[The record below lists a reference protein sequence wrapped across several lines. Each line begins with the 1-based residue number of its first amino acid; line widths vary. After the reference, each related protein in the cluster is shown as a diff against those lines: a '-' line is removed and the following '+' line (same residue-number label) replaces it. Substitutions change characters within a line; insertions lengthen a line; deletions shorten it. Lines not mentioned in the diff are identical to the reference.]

1 MHAPEPGV
9 GTPSPPLIH
18 LRWIAEDRPGAGW
31 RALFRRAWPAYRAWF
46 LREGDDA
53 RPELELSRR
62 KLAEAMPALVPVW
75 ERLVGI
81 GGEVAGDGSGAEE
94 SLVAR
99 MLTLYRPTAFLA
111 GCSQAVL
118 PGEEPVMMRNYDYD
132 PSKFEGVFLRSSWT
146 GTGVMATSD
155 CLWGVLDGVN
165 EHGLVVALSFGGRRE
180 VGEGFGIPLILRYV
194 LEVCGTL
201 EEAVEAL
208 RAVPS
213 HMAYNVSILD
223 RSGAHAVAQVG
234 PGRETVVT
242 PSAVATNHQGR
253 ITWSAYAKATASRER
268 EDFLLD
274 CLDTPGLTGAELEE
288 AFLHPPL
295 YLDRFDR
302 GFGTL
307 YTVVY
312 RAGGGRGVE
321 NGPRAGYRWP
331 GLRVDRSLGRFEVG
345 ERVVELGQLG
355 EAGGGVASS
364 GLRPRYV

>member
-1 MHAPEPGV
+1 MDGPDSGRATPG
-9 GTPSPPLIH
+9 LH

-31 RALFRRAWPAYRAWF
+31 LALFRRAWPAYRGWF

-53 RPELELSRR
+53 RPELDLSRR
-62 KLAEAMPALVPVW
+62 KLGEAMPELMPVW

-94 SLVAR
+94 ALVAR

-118 PGEEPVMMRNYDYD
+118 AGEDPLLIRNYDYD
-132 PSKFEGVFLRSSWT
+132 PGKFEGVFLRSNWT
-146 GTGVMATSD
+146 GTRVLATSD

-194 LEVCGTL
+194 LEVCATVD
-201 EEAVEAL
+201 EAVEVL

-213 HMAYNVSILD
+213 HMAYNVSLLD
-223 RSGAHAVAQVG
+223 RSGMYAVAQVG
-234 PGRETVVT
+234 PGRDLVVT
-242 PSAVATNHQGR
+242 SSAVATNHQGR

-274 CLDTPGLTGAELEE
+274 CLETPGLTGTELEE
-288 AFLHPPL
+288 AFLRPPL
-295 YLDRFDR
+295 YLEQFNR

-312 RAGGGRGVE
+312 RPGE
-321 NGPRAGYRWP
+321 GPGTTGASAAYRWP
-331 GLRVDRSLGRFEVG
+331 EDRVDQSVHQFEPG
-345 ERVVELGQLG
+345 ER
-355 EAGGGVASS
+355 GVALGGRA
-364 GLRPRYV
+364 GLSPGPLGSEPQRTRYL